1 MIRTGTIDLG
11 GQVEITPDKPLDVGS
26 HIERVEQEESYQE
39 VVVENDLPEPTGDII
54 ATESVAAGS
63 QVKTPPIQQS

>member
-26 HIERVEQEESYQE
+26 HIERVEQEESY
-39 VVVENDLPEPTGDII
+39 
-54 ATESVAAGS
+54 
-63 QVKTPPIQQS
+63 